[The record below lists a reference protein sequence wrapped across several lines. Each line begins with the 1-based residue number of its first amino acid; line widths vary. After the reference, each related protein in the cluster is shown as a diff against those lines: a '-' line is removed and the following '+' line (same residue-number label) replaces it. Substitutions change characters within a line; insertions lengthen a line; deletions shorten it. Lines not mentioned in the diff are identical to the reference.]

1 MNIGA
6 GSRLEGPVLRFGEK
20 MENRLP
26 AADCRKHECRR
37 PALRAAFRC
46 TDRLLAAHDA
56 FEREWT
62 EASAAVWKIHGV
74 FRAGRCRFALLFFR
88 FFRLSNKRIRCD
100 VVYWIV
106 FQAFPC
112 GRNAKV
118 SCIPE
123 RAVKISLQRI
133 LEGFSNLGF
142 LGSPPPYRMPSRTP
156 FADDRRKLRMDSRR
170 FLDALGRNAGVL
182 KRGRKADDRA
192 ASE

>member
-1 MNIGA
+1 MPKACAEGGLSVHGPTPCGA
-6 GSRLEGPVLRFGEK
+6 
-20 MENRLP
+20 
-26 AADCRKHECRR
+26 RR
-37 PALRAAFRC
+37 
-46 TDRLLAAHDA
+46 
-56 FEREWT
+56 
-62 EASAAVWKIHGV
+62 
-74 FRAGRCRFALLFFR
+74 FRAGMDGSVGRSLENPWSLSGGALSLRPSFFR
-88 FFRLSNKRIRCD
+88 FFRLSNKGIRGD